1 MDPGGSRLGKLKI
14 GQLELYTFL
23 ARSSDSFA
31 VANEKLW
38 ISPHKSTVWEHSF
51 YGKRKQLRRKKIERM
66 VKMVIH

>member
-31 VANEKLW
+31 VANEKLCEFL
-38 ISPHKSTVWEHSF
+38 HTKAQFESTPS
-51 YGKRKQLRRKKIERM
+51 M
-66 VKMVIH
+66 VKEDN